1 MTQLRPFGAPSRPRR
16 HPVDLVSDLLRH
28 AAIGLAFMP
37 VWFAA
42 GYGGEGP
49 HLYRTAFA
57 LGTRDRLGAFCAMR
71 ALITV
76 IARSCR

>member
-16 HPVDLVSDLLRH
+16 HSVDLVSGLLRRT
-28 AAIGLAFMP
+28 AIGLASMP

-42 GYGGEGP
+42 GCGGEGP
-49 HLYRTAFA
+49 HLYRTNFA

-71 ALITV
+71 ALIIV
-76 IARSCR
+76 IAHSRR